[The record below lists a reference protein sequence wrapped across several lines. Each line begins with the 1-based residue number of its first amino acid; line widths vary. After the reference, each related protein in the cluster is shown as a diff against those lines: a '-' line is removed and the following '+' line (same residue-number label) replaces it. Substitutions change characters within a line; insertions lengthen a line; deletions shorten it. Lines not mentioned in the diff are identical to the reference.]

1 MAFMASAPSQVSVEA
16 LQGRSFSFY
25 PAIRNIEHNEWTLEE
40 ENWSE
45 LHVANRKSGHR
56 IWIPRN
62 YVGSISSSDSPV
74 LIVGLNREL
83 EFKAGAVWPYRR
95 TVIEMPAPRPRPAAE
110 ADEDA
115 MSPDPPSGRLDAA
128 ESKVGRFLAG
138 SVIIG
143 LLACLFVVLFASG
156 GNPFSF
162 GNLLRPS
169 AQTADQRY
177 LALSASDTYHDVVL
191 KLGRPEAE
199 QWISSEGAEI
209 QFQLLRYPSRSY
221 AVVMM
226 GASRSEPRYIGTLH
240 EPSRRILDSTKLSN
254 GGSTTSMLKNLP
266 EY

>member
-1 MAFMASAPSQVSVEA
+1 MAFMASASGQVSVEA
-16 LQGRSFSFY
+16 LKGRSFSFY
-25 PAIRNIEHNEWTLEE
+25 PAIRNIEHNEWTLDE

-45 LHVANRKSGHR
+45 LHVANRKSGYQ

-83 EFKAGAVWPYRR
+83 EFKGGAVWPYRR
-95 TVIEMPAPRPRPAAE
+95 TVIEMPRPRQRATGE
-110 ADEDA
+110 EDE
-115 MSPDPPSGRLDAA
+115 PPSAPGPAVLRLAAA
-128 ESKVGRFLAG
+128 ESKVGRLLAG
-138 SVIIG
+138 SVLIG
-143 LLACLFVVLFASG
+143 LLACLFLVLFASG

-177 LALSASDTYHDVVL
+177 LGLSVSDNYHDVIL
-191 KLGRPEAE
+191 KLGKPEAE

-209 QFQLLRYPSRSY
+209 QFQLLRYPTRSY

-226 GASRSEPRYIGTLH
+226 GASRSGPRYIGTLH
-240 EPSRRILDSTKLSN
+240 EPSRRILDSAKLSN